1 MRPRFSLRT
10 FLITVALF
18 ATAFGAF
25 AFWRQNVIDRAQRHL
40 SAMDALE
47 LQRGVMVIKKPHEN
61 SSYNNFVR
69 KWIHPRAFEVT
80 ERVCASKS
88 FWTPQNLKRLKDLNG
103 LSNITC
109 SFDRLTRRDAE
120 ELCAIPQLVSLYIQF
135 KESEEGAADLL
146 ASKTTLK
153 QLTLGGKCGPA
164 FFQALNAHPNLTH
177 LRLRESPMTKE
188 DVQAVA
194 SIPHLSEF
202 TTFVGIESDSLPILL
217 TTKLKL
223 LVAPVRN
230 LDAGAL
236 ADLSNSQVEQ
246 LYRTSPVFPAGTL
259 ASAAKTPKLRELA
272 LNGELELAP
281 GEFESLSE
289 CKNLERLELR
299 SVWLTKE
306 QWEVVTALPKLT
318 HLMARSAESAEGCAT
333 KFLDSNPKR
342 RVNEN

>member
-25 AFWRQNVIDRAQRHL
+25 AFWRQSIIDRTQRHL
-40 SAMDALE
+40 KAMDDLD
-47 LQRGVMVIKKPHEN
+47 LQKGVMVAKKPHPN
-61 SSYNNFVR
+61 TAYINFVR
-69 KWIHPRAFEVT
+69 KWIHPRAYEVT

-88 FWTPQNLKRLKDLNG
+88 FWTQPHLQLLKDLNG

-109 SFDRLTRRDAE
+109 SFDRFTRRDAE
-120 ELCAIPQLVSLYIQF
+120 ELCAIPQLVTLYIQF
-135 KESEEGAADLL
+135 KESEEGAAELL

-153 QLTLGGKCGPA
+153 QLAIGGKCGPA
-164 FFQALNAHPNLTH
+164 FFQALDAHPNLTY
-177 LRLRESPMTKE
+177 LRLRETPMTKD

-202 TTFVGIESDSLPILL
+202 TTFVGIESDTLPILL

-223 LVAPVRN
+223 LVTPVRN

-236 ADLSNSQVEQ
+236 AELSNSQVEQ
-246 LYRTSPVFPAGTL
+246 LYLTSPLFPAGTL

-272 LNGELELAP
+272 LNGELEFAP

-318 HLMARSAESAEGCAT
+318 HLIARSAESAQGCAT

-342 RVNEN
+342 KFNGN